1 MEELENQSPL
11 FTKDKPSEV
20 QVSPTSKAKI
30 SDILD
35 QVNAK
40 VDGAVDELNDFNIV
54 DGSE

>member
-11 FTKDKPSEV
+11 FTKDKAPEV